1 MIETL
6 TGMVNE
12 PVNQFARRQRTL
24 DTANRQL
31 DELKK
36 IHAKVVSRF
45 PEFKIGSKSMRAEK
59 RQQEL
64 YEHVLEQLR
73 NHRYSSAE
81 GRPQHGVGRV
91 IPEDVLAAVANNLK
105 GGRVKPEHVESAL
118 AAMFF
123 GANQHNMAAA
133 LTGLGRAQES
143 FQMPRA
149 QKSVNPA
156 IRFLTTGSKDLKR
169 KIVDSVPKG
178 TGFQEVNNQFEY
190 AFNELKKI
198 RQFSQP
204 SRTRAC
210 EDLEKLAPALKDASA
225 KQLVDTLHGLTA
237 LHEYAPRSGKTPA
250 SQPNPLVQS
259 MLQYIQSHQAE
270 HLDYYPL
277 RFAQF
282 LKEMKDQHN
291 EVPVFKALQ
300 DTAAL
305 WNDENLRWILPRR
318 PDQLRPHFERLVE
331 YYKEHP
337 KDTET
342 AIAIIKDHANRQGTN
357 KKYLG
362 SEFMNHVGYLVD
374 LLKDHGGNRKPAE
387 RAFLNSVLPQTVSE
401 QKPSGIKGSEI
412 TRAQQKTLQEKD
424 KKIDDKRAYIAS
436 LRKKM
441 RGASGKGRRNLEK
454 SIESHQKELKTL
466 QEARK
471 RIAQGQPERESVRH
485 NQTLYWVNDEWV
497 TL

>member
-1 MIETL
+1 MINTL
-6 TGMVNE
+6 IRMVSE
-12 PVNQFARRQRTL
+12 KVDRFARRQRTL
-24 DTANRQL
+24 DTASRQL
-31 DELKK
+31 DELRK
-36 IHAKVVSRF
+36 IHAKVVARF
-45 PEFKIGSKSMRAEK
+45 PEFKIGSRSMRAEK

-64 YEHVLEQLR
+64 YEHVLEQVR
-73 NHRYSSAE
+73 DHRYSSAE
-81 GRPQHGVGRV
+81 GRPQHGMGKT
-91 IPEDVLAAVANNLK
+91 IPEDVLAAVAINLK

-118 AAMFF
+118 AALFF
-123 GANQHNMAAA
+123 GVSQHNMAAA

-156 IRFLTTGSKDLKR
+156 IRFLTTGSEDLKR
-169 KIVDSVPKG
+169 KIVEGVPKG
-178 TGFQEVNNQFEY
+178 TGHQEVNNQFEY

-210 EDLEKLAPALKDASA
+210 EDLKKLAPALKDASA

-259 MLQYIQSHQAE
+259 MLHYIQNHQSE

-305 WNDENLRWILPRR
+305 WNDEKLRWILPRR
-318 PDQLRPHFERLVE
+318 PDQLRPHFERLVQ

-342 AIAIIKDHANRQGTN
+342 AVAIIKEHANREGTN
-357 KKYLG
+357 KKQLG
-362 SEFMNHVGYLVD
+362 SEFMNHIGYLVD
-374 LLKDHGGNRKPAE
+374 LLKEHGGNRRPAE
-387 RAFLNSVLPQTVSE
+387 RAFLNSVLPQTVSD
-401 QKPSGIKGSEI
+401 QKPSGMKGTENS
-412 TRAQQKTLQEKD
+412 RQLQRTLQEKAQKITD
-424 KKIDDKRAYIAS
+424 KKDYIAS

-441 RGASGKGRRNLEK
+441 RSVSRKGRRKLEK
-454 SIESHQKELKTL
+454 SIEAHQKELKTL

-471 RIAQGQPERESVRH
+471 RIAQGLPERESVRH
-485 NQTLYWVNDEWV
+485 DQTLYWINDEWV